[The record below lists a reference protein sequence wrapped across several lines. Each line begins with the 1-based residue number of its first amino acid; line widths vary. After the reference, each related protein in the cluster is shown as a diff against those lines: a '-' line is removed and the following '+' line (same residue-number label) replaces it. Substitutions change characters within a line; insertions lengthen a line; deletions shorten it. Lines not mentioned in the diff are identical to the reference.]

1 MGSLRQYAGSPFGAI
16 SRTEAAAIARR
27 DGIAARP
34 GRPPAR
40 HPGSR
45 SAAGVGAYET

>member
-27 DGIAARP
+27 GGIAARP
-34 GRPPAR
+34 
-40 HPGSR
+40 
-45 SAAGVGAYET
+45 AAASGATSGEPISGWRRRL